1 MDKNT
6 KIIILYDYYKKLLN
20 EKEQNYFENYYF
32 ENLTLQEISEN
43 MKVSRNNIHKTLK
56 NIEKKLI
63 NYESRLELFSKN
75 KKLEKII
82 SELDNKELIEKIKKI
97 NL

>member
-6 KIIILYDYYKKLLN
+6 EIIILYDYYQKLLN
-20 EKEQNYFENYYF
+20 EKEQMYFENYYF

-43 MKVSRNNIHKTLK
+43 SNVSRNNIHKTLK
-56 NIEKKLI
+56 NIEKKL
-63 NYESRLELFSKN
+63 NDYESKLELYKKN
-75 KKLEKII
+75 LKLEKIL
-82 SELDNKELIEKIKKI
+82 SNLNDSKLVAEIKK